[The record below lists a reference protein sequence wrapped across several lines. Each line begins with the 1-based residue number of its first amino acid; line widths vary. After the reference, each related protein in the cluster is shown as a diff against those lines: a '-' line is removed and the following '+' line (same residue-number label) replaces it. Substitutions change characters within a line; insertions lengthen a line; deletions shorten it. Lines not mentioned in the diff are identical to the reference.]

1 MKVNFD
7 KHHLNSFSVFIVII
21 LFVGGLIFNS
31 TKVNSFFNT
40 LYDELDYAF
49 SENYVVGK
57 YDCKGVDSDSNK
69 YLITLNLNEN
79 GTFLY
84 GPYENTKNNY
94 ANGTYTY

>member
-1 MKVNFD
+1 M
-7 KHHLNSFSVFIVII
+7 LFSLFYKLLSRFCFTPEI
-21 LFVGGLIFNS
+21 LEP
-31 TKVNSFFNT
+31 FFNT